1 MAISEQIVSGQ
12 REPSLAFMPQVALR
26 TFASAECGAK
36 AMSTGTATFAPAERL
51 PYHKHGFSEA
61 VTILQGEAVFEVEG
75 RSYLLR
81 PLDCMHVPAG
91 LAHAVVNA
99 SKAAPL
105 LALWAFAS
113 STPSRNPVPDH
124 FTRIDR
130 STADPRPE
138 DPEHIARVSGTD
150 NYELAEGTEFW
161 DLFAGRYGSV
171 GICGGYGRF
180 QPGSSLPCHIH
191 DFDESITI
199 VEGEATCQ
207 VSGRR
212 YRLSG
217 CDTAFVP
224 QGTPHRFLNESQSAM
239 AMIWVYAGSE
249 PSRSIVDV
257 EYCVGSR
264 PWMMPRTERPGAPSE
279 RAKTSDP

>member
-12 REPSLAFMPQVALR
+12 REPSPAFMPQVALR
-26 TFASAECGAK
+26 TFASSECGAK
-36 AMSTGTATFAPAERL
+36 AMSTGTATFAAAERL
-51 PYHKHGFSEA
+51 PYHKHEFSEA

-81 PLDCMHVPAG
+81 PLDCIHVPAG
-91 LAHAVVNA
+91 IAHEVVNA
-99 SKAAPL
+99 SAASPL

-113 STPSRNPVPDH
+113 PTPSRTLVPDQ
-124 FTRIDR
+124 FRTIDC
-130 STADPRPE
+130 STADPCPE
-138 DPEHIARVSGTD
+138 DPEHIARVGRTD

-161 DLFAGRYGSV
+161 DLFAGRFGSV

-191 DFDESITI
+191 DYDESITI
-199 VEGEATCQ
+199 VEGEASCE
-207 VSGRR
+207 VAGRR

-224 QGTPHRFLNESQSAM
+224 QGKPHRFLNESHHPM

-249 PSRSIVDV
+249 PSRAIVDV
-257 EYCVGSR
+257 EYCLGSR
-264 PWMMPRTERPGAPSE
+264 PWINPGRE
-279 RAKTSDP
+279 ITSQSNDQEH